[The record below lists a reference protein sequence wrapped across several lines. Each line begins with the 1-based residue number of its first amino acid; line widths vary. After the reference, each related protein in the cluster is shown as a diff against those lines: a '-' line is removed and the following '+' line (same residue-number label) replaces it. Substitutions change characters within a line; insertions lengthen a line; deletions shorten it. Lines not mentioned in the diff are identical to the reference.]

1 MQALAAWEPHPLDFE
16 VVSIGYLVQQRYGI
30 SWWDSLIVAP
40 AELSDCVQIYSEDL
54 SDSQSYRGI
63 RVVNPFKG

>member
-30 SWWDSLIVAP
+30 SWWDSLIVAA
-40 AELSDCVQIYSEDL
+40 AELSDFV
-54 SDSQSYRGI
+54 
-63 RVVNPFKG
+63 FKYTVRIFPTPNLIAASGG